1 MLAEHLAAYPSDTG
15 HVFTSTEGA
24 LLRHRNFYDR
34 HFKPAVRCAGL
45 PDVLR
50 FHDLRHTCAAL
61 LIANG
66 RHMEEVKEYL
76 GHSTIRVTSDRY
88 GHLFPAARE
97 ALAESLDDTFAA
109 ASAQTATDSRRTGGS
124 VTPLKTR
131 TSGRKKGR

>member
-1 MLAEHLAAYPSDTG
+1 M
-15 HVFTSTEGA
+15 
-24 LLRHRNFYDR
+24 LRHRNFYDR
-34 HFKPAVRCAGL
+34 HFKPAVTAAGL
-45 PDVLR
+45 PEMLR

-97 ALAESLDDTFAA
+97 ALAGSLDATFPA
-109 ASAQTATDSRRTGGS
+109 ASGQARTDSRRSPGS
-124 VTPLKTR
+124 VTPLQTHV
-131 TSGRKKGR
+131 SDPEKGR